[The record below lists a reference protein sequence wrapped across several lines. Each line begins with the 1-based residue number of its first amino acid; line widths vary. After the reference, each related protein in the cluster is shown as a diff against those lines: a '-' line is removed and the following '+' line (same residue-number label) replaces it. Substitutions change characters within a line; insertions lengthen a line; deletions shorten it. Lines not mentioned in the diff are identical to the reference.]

1 MYYSD
6 DVIDDVRVGND
17 IVDVIGGY
25 VHLKKQGANYIG
37 LCPFHRE
44 KTPSFSV
51 NAEGQYYKC
60 FGCGEGGNVYSFVMK
75 HDNYSF
81 PDAVKFLAQRINYT
95 LPEVNYSEEAAKRR
109 ENRKQLYEIHKVA
122 ARFYYDCLQEEQGKV
137 AVEYL
142 DKRRIAPNIRKK
154 FGLGYAPIAKGA
166 LYEKLKSEG
175 YSDELIIM
183 SGLAYKKD
191 NGVFYDKFFNRLMF
205 PIIDVYGNIIGFG
218 GRVFGDAKPKY
229 LNSPE
234 TEIFSKSHNLYNL
247 NFAKS
252 ARNNNKELI
261 LVEGYMDAIAIF
273 QAGFRNVVASLGT
286 AFNENHSRTLKAYAN
301 SVILLFDSDEAG
313 EKAVLRAIPVLKNA
327 GLRVKVLQVHDAKD
341 PDEFIK
347 KFGSEEFG
355 KLLDTAESQIMFRV
369 KNIRKK
375 YNFELLEE
383 RIAFT
388 NEVSKIL
395 AELDNTIEADAY
407 LKEISAITGID
418 INAIRTQV
426 NKIGNNAVVPVIGRF
441 KNVGK
446 ASISDE
452 NGKNGIDAARR
463 SIINILAQNKD
474 IYKKVEGQFK
484 AEELSEPF
492 YVRLMKIIAELHAAD
507 KPIIEADLVS
517 RFESVEEQKRAI
529 DIFILHTDFSD
540 REDLQKAVNDQM
552 RVVKLAYYDEMI
564 KNETAKDVTDDSLI
578 LKYLKAKNES
588 MRFSVKIL

>member
-25 VHLKKQGANYIG
+25 VRLKKQGSNYIG

-95 LPEVNYSEEAAKRR
+95 LPEVNYSEEAAKKR
-109 ENRKQLYEIHKVA
+109 ENRKLLYEIHKVA
-122 ARFYYDCLQEEQGKV
+122 ARFYYDCLQSEQGQV

-142 DKRRIAPNIRKK
+142 NKRHIAPNIRKK
-154 FGLGYAPIAKGA
+154 FGLGYSPAAKGA
-166 LYEKLKSEG
+166 LYDKLKAEG
-175 YSDELIIM
+175 YSDELILL
-183 SGLAYKKD
+183 SGLVVKRD
-191 NGVFYDKFFNRLMF
+191 NGAFYDKFYNRLMF

-218 GRVFGDAKPKY
+218 GRVFGDSKPKY

-252 ARNNNKELI
+252 ARTTNKELI

-313 EKAVLRAIPVLKNA
+313 EKAVLRAIPVLRNA

-347 KFGSEEFG
+347 KFGAEEFG
-355 KLLDTAESQIMFRV
+355 RLLDTAESQIMFRV
-369 KNIRKK
+369 KNVRKK

-418 INAIRTQV
+418 INAIRAEV
-426 NKIGNNAVVPVIGRF
+426 NKIGNNAVVPAINRF
-441 KNVGK
+441 KS
-446 ASISDE
+446 ASSSAE
-452 NGKNGIDAARR
+452 NAKGGVDAARR
-463 SIINILAQNKD
+463 GIINILAQNRD
-474 IYKKVEGQFK
+474 IYGKVEGLFN
-484 AEELSEPF
+484 AEELSDAF
-492 YVRLMKIIAELHAAD
+492 YIKLMKIIIEFHKSG
-507 KPIIEADLVS
+507 KPIVQADLVS
-517 RFESVEEQKRAI
+517 RFADVEEQKRAI
-529 DIFILHTDFSD
+529 DIFILNTDFSD
-540 REDLQKAVNDQM
+540 AEDLQKAFNDQM
-552 RVVKLAYYDEMI
+552 RVVKLAYYDELI
-564 KNETAKDVTDDSLI
+564 KNETAKSVTDDSLV

-588 MRFSVKIL
+588 MRFNVKIF